1 VKVVNG
7 KKNNTEGGKNTREKI
22 LKWNKVERTEKKAMR
37 EGKNEVKEAKTKKR
51 WRRKKKKESPLGRE
65 V

>member
-1 VKVVNG
+1 
-7 KKNNTEGGKNTREKI
+7 
-22 LKWNKVERTEKKAMR
+22 MR